1 MFLGVPNG
9 FGFVGPPGAYD
20 DNDGSYGVR
29 LGITQIPTNV
39 PEPTSLISF
48 LLAVIGVG
56 AERIRRHKVYFE
68 A

>member
-1 MFLGVPNG
+1 M
-9 FGFVGPPGAYD
+9 
-20 DNDGSYGVR
+20 
-29 LGITQIPTNV
+29 PTNV